1 MEKLKPEEL
10 HKQVRGHEQMRHF
23 LPKQTSNV
31 CWITPAV
38 LAFRRL
44 KQEDYHEF
52 QPNQDFIVGGW
63 FEIQRIVRLLA
74 QLVRG

>member
-52 QPNQDFIVGGW
+52 QPNLGWIV
-63 FEIQRIVRLLA
+63 
-74 QLVRG
+74 